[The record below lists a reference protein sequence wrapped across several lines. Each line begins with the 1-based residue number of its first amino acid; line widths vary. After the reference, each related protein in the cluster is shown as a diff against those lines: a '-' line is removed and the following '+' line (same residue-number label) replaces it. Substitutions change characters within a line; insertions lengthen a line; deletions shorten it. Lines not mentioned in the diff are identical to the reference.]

1 MKLLEIQ
8 NSMLEI
14 AVMFDQFCE
23 EHNLEYS
30 ICGGS
35 LIGAVRHHGF
45 VPWDDDFDVVMP
57 RADYERFIQYWQN
70 DRRFALIKVGDS
82 NYYKPATPAKIY
94 LKGTRV
100 AEINELANGMPEF
113 CPYGIFLDIFPVD
126 EYPDTFLGNVY
137 NNYIGKVILAK
148 SMSQFSL
155 NNKGLIFRSMVKLLR
170 LVPEKL
176 IVSLRDRAI
185 NYVKKKAPNASKT
198 FIGYGVE
205 TPFTNL
211 KIDKSAMWPAKK
223 EFEINNYIFKGPNCA
238 DKYLSCRYGNYMALP
253 PENMRF
259 QHIVKVKHI
268 DE

>member
-8 NSMLEI
+8 NNMLEI
-14 AVMFDQFCE
+14 AIMFDKFCT

-35 LIGAVRHHGF
+35 LIGAVRHKGF

-57 RADYERFIQYWQN
+57 RDDYNRFLKCWKEDN
-70 DRRFALIKVGDS
+70 RFALIKVGDH
-82 NYYKPATPAKIY
+82 NYYKPATPAKVY
-94 LKGTRV
+94 MKGTRV

-126 EYPDTFLGNVY
+126 EYPDNFLGNFC
-137 NNYIGKVILAK
+137 NKYIGKLVLAK
-148 SMSQFSL
+148 SMSQFHL
-155 NNKGLIFRSMVKLLR
+155 KNKGFVFRNLVKLLR

-176 IVSLRDRAI
+176 VNSIRDAAI
-185 NYVKKKAPNASKT
+185 NYVKQKAPTTSKT

-205 TPFTNL
+205 TPFINL
-211 KIDKSAMWPAKK
+211 KIDKSAMWPAKQ
-223 EFEINNYIFKGPNCA
+223 EFVINDYIFKGPQSA
-238 DKYLSCRYGNYMALP
+238 ETYLTCRYGNYMSLP
-253 PENMRF
+253 PESMRF